1 MAGQKATNAH
11 QKSRYSSYAASKT
24 REKNKAHRVVNS
36 FKKVS
41 KVKQPEHIK
50 WTLASM
56 EKGRRGDAIALVRY
70 VKQHCTEQG
79 LPV

>member
-1 MAGQKATNAH
+1 MAGAKAKNAH
-11 QKSRYSSYAASKT
+11 QKSKHTSYMANKT
-24 REKNKAHRVVNS
+24 REKNKARRIVNA

-50 WTLASM
+50 LTMASI
-56 EKGRRGDAIALVRY
+56 ETGKRGDASALARFVRQY
-70 VKQHCTEQG
+70 GAAQG